1 VRLSS
6 DVGSGQA
13 VKQTILID
21 VPNNTLERSM
31 PVDLES
37 AFVVGIS
44 SRALFDLAA
53 EQEIFAK
60 DGIEAYTQYQLEHEN
75 DLLEPGTGFPL
86 VEAMLNLNTRAKLQR
101 QIIVVVMSKNNA
113 ETSIRISKSIK
124 HYNLDIIRGA
134 YTSGEPLHR
143 YLGAF
148 HVDLFLSA
156 SKTDVQSASDAG
168 FAAGLI
174 YPYRRE
180 DNLPCEGLRI
190 AFDGDAVLFSDES
203 ERIYKT
209 QGLEGF
215 MANETANVHQ
225 PLPDGPLA
233 NLFRKIADLQL
244 QSAAGGKPLIRT
256 ALITARNAP
265 ADERVIRTLRNW
277 KVRIDEVFFMGGAP
291 KAPVLKAFAPH
302 IFFDDQALH
311 CEPASE
317 VVPTAQVLVSSAT
330 PSQGNLNFEVPLVEI
345 TAEVNPQKK
354 QVVSVPA
361 IVIPLNAER
370 SATGTT

>member
-1 VRLSS
+1 
-6 DVGSGQA
+6 
-13 VKQTILID
+13 
-21 VPNNTLERSM
+21 M
-31 PVDLES
+31 PVDLKT

-53 EQEIFAK
+53 EEEIFQNE
-60 DGIEAYTQYQLEHEN
+60 GLEAYTQYQLDHEN
-75 DLLEPGTGFPL
+75 DVLSPGTGFPL
-86 VEAMLNLNTRAKLQR
+86 VEAMLSLNARASLKR
-101 QIIVVVMSKNNA
+101 KIIVVVMSKNNA

-124 HYNLDIIRGA
+124 HHNLDITRGA
-134 YTSGEPLHR
+134 YTSGEPLSR

-156 SKTDVQSASDAG
+156 SKTDVQAASDAG

-180 DNLPCEGLRI
+180 DGLPSEGLRI

-203 ERIYKT
+203 ERIYQA
-209 QGLEGF
+209 QGLDGF
-215 MANETANVHQ
+215 MAHETAKVHQ
-225 PLPDGPLA
+225 PLPDGPFA
-233 NLFRKIADLQL
+233 NLFRNIADLQS
-244 QSAAGGKPLIRT
+244 QSAASGAPLIRT

-277 KVRIDEVFFMGGAP
+277 QVRIDEVFFMGGAP

-302 IFFDDQALH
+302 IFFDDQAVH

-317 VVPTAQVLVSSAT
+317 VVPTAQVLVSSGKS
-330 PSQGNLNFEVPLVEI
+330 SQAKLDFEMPVVNI
-345 TAEVNPQKK
+345 TSDEDHQKK
-354 QVVSVPA
+354 PVASVPA
-361 IVIPLNAER
+361 IVIAFNGEK
-370 SATGTT
+370 SASEAS

>member
-1 VRLSS
+1 
-6 DVGSGQA
+6 
-13 VKQTILID
+13 
-21 VPNNTLERSM
+21 M
-31 PVDLES
+31 PVNLED

-53 EQEIFAK
+53 EQEIFEK
-60 DGIEAYTQYQLEHEN
+60 DGLEAYTEYQLEHEN
-75 DLLEPGTGFPL
+75 DLLTPGTGFPL
-86 VEAMLNLNTRAKLQR
+86 VEAMLSLNTRATLQR
-101 QIIVVVMSKNNA
+101 KIIVVVMSKNNA

-180 DNLPCEGLRI
+180 GDLPSEGLRI

-203 ERIYKT
+203 ERIYKA

-225 PLPDGPLA
+225 PLPDGPFA
-233 NLFRKIADLQL
+233 NLFRKIADLQR
-244 QSAAGGKPLIRT
+244 QSAAGGTPLIRT

-265 ADERVIRTLRNW
+265 ADERVIRTLRAW
-277 KVRIDEVFFMGGAP
+277 KIRIDEVFFMGGAP

-302 IFFDDQALH
+302 IFFDDQAVH

-317 VVPTAQVLVSSAT
+317 VVPTAQVLVSSVT
-330 PSQGNLNFEVPLVEI
+330 PSQGKLDFEVPSIEI
-345 TAEVNPQKK
+345 SAEVNPKKK
-354 QVVSVPA
+354 QVAAVPA
-361 IVIPLNAER
+361 IVIPFKTELGAKGA
-370 SATGTT
+370 S